1 MLCCAKDDA
10 PTPFCSIIHDS
21 LEFVMM
27 IHFDAWEVV
36 DGAEISIVLSPQL
49 LTDRVAKDIDNAF
62 QERSSVAMVGR

>member
-1 MLCCAKDDA
+1 
-10 PTPFCSIIHDS
+10 
-21 LEFVMM
+21 MM